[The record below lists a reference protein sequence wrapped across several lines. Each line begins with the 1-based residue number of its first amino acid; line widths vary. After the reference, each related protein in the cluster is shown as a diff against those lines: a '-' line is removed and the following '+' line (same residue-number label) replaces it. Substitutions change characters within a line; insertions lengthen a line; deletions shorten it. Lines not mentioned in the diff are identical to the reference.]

1 MLDQQEAFQRGKEAW
16 VHMIVSLLKM
26 GNLERIRR
34 FDHLISETPVWP
46 TAAPMRVYQVVSM
59 EGPGRKG

>member
-1 MLDQQEAFQRGKEAW
+1 MLDRQEAFQRGKEAW
-16 VHMIVSLLKM
+16 AHMIVSLLKM

-34 FDHLISETPVWP
+34 FDHLISETIPP